1 MKLDFTQI
9 NGKQIQVTDM
19 EYLYTYTNKDGEKI
33 AVFEYQ
39 GEQIQK
45 KVVENVAS

>member
-1 MKLDFTQI
+1 MKLDFTEI

-19 EYLYTYTNKDGEKI
+19 EYLYTYTNKEGEKI

-39 GEQIQK
+39 GEQIEK
-45 KVVENVAS
+45 KIIENDIN

>member
-19 EYLYTYTNKDGEKI
+19 EYLYTYTNKSGEKI
-33 AVFEYQ
+33 AVFEYE
-39 GEQIQK
+39 GEQIEK
-45 KVVENVAS
+45 KVVEDVAS